1 MEEPTTARDLL
12 ALERTRLANERT
24 LLAYV
29 RTALALAG
37 GGAGLAG
44 FVPGELAWIA
54 GWGLVAVGA
63 LVLLWGTRR
72 FATVRRRLEQDFSAR
87 PG

>member
-1 MEEPTTARDLL
+1 MDEPTTARDLL

-37 GGAGLAG
+37 GGAGLVG
-44 FVPGELAWIA
+44 FVPGDLAWIA
-54 GWGLVAVGA
+54 GLGLVAVGA
-63 LVLLWGTRR
+63 LVLLWGVRR
-72 FATVRRRLEQDFSAR
+72 FAAVRRRLDQGYPRRVA
-87 PG
+87 

>member
-37 GGAGLAG
+37 AGAGLVG
-44 FVPGELAWIA
+44 FVPGETAWIA
-54 GWGLVAVGA
+54 GVGLVAVGA
-63 LVLLWGTRR
+63 LVLLWGARR
-72 FATVRRRLEQDFSAR
+72 FATVRRRLEQGFSGR

>member
-1 MEEPTTARDLL
+1 MDEPTTARDLL

-44 FVPGELAWIA
+44 LVGGALAWIA
-54 GWGLVAVGA
+54 GVGLVAVGA

-72 FATVRRRLEQDFSAR
+72 FATVRRRLEQGF
-87 PG
+87 PGPPG